1 MRLIDLVAAFSGEAG
16 SKSILAGEVHAI
28 WNFLTLRYLYREM
41 TEIFKNYIE
50 DTEFGILVHSSIH
63 MALDKQI
70 QKTEEVLK
78 FYEIILPPSPP
89 KGINTAVNSEALR
102 DEMMYRLLLVGI
114 QYFLETHAE
123 TLRMMSNDS
132 LRNLFMSW
140 MNDEMKIFDD
150 LVKYGKV
157 KGWYWGAP
165 TYQH

>member
-1 MRLIDLVAAFSGEAG
+1 MRLSDIVAAFSGEAG

-50 DTEFGILVHSSIH
+50 DTEFGMLVTGSIH

-70 QKTEEVLK
+70 QKTEEILK

-114 QYFLETHAE
+114 NTFLKPMPKHCA
-123 TLRMMSNDS
+123 
-132 LRNLFMSW
+132 
-140 MNDEMKIFDD
+140 
-150 LVKYGKV
+150 
-157 KGWYWGAP
+157 
-165 TYQH
+165 